1 MSDDDQALGGDIM
14 KKKLAATTLAALITL
29 TGLTGCSGGNK
40 AGDTTCKDYKAMSS
54 SQKKDVITA
63 YLKAKGKEPAN
74 GEITLNQLSASAYCA
89 TAGRDSDPIRKI
101 EG

>member
-1 MSDDDQALGGDIM
+1 MG
-14 KKKLAATTLAALITL
+14 KKLAATTVAVVITL
-29 TGLTGCSGGNK
+29 TALAGCSGANK

-63 YLKAKGKEPAN
+63 YLKAKGKDPSN
-74 GEITLNQLSASAYCA
+74 GEITLNQVSASAYCA

>member
-1 MSDDDQALGGDIM
+1 ML
-14 KKKLAATTLAALITL
+14 KKLATVTVAAVFTLA
-29 TGLTGCSGGNK
+29 GLTGCSGGSR
-40 AGDTTCKDYKAMSS
+40 GGETTCKDYKAMSS

-63 YLKAKGKEPAN
+63 YLKAKGKDPSN